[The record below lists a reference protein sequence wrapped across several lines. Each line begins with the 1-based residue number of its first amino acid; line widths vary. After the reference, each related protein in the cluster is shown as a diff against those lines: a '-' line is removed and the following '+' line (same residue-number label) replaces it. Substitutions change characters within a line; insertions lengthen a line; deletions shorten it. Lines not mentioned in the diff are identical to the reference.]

1 MQTTEIKPD
10 IEQAAILLL
19 SMGEEAAANVLKQL
33 ERDQV
38 RQLSI
43 AMAGIPAVKKDQAEA
58 VFRRFFDDFKTESG
72 ISGASRSYLERTL
85 NKALGQSLSQP
96 LLDSIYGDS
105 LKHNLQRLQWLE
117 PNKLVELIAGEHPQ
131 MQAVFLAYL
140 DPEVATKL
148 LALLPQD
155 GLDDL
160 LYRLANLNEI
170 HPDMIYEVQ
179 VLLEKFLSQVG
190 QQNSTLID
198 GTQKA
203 SEIINRLD
211 GGRSEGVMAGLR
223 TLDPALVSRLENK
236 MYNFSVLIRQSDET
250 LERLVEEA
258 DQDMLATAL
267 KGADVELMDRLYG
280 TMPKRAAQ
288 YLREAIEG
296 KGRVRLSAV
305 EEARTQLIQLL
316 RSLAEQGE
324 VELQM
329 FSEPVVE

>member
-1 MQTTEIKPD
+1 MQTTEMKPD

-33 ERDQV
+33 EREQV

-43 AMAGIPAVKKDQAEA
+43 AMAGIPAVKKDQVEA
-58 VFRRFFDDFKTESG
+58 VFSRFFNDFRTESG

-140 DPEVATKL
+140 DPDVATKL
-148 LALLPQD
+148 LTLLPQE

-179 VLLEKFLSQVG
+179 VLLDKFLSQVG

-211 GGRSEGVMAGLR
+211 AVA
-223 TLDPALVSRLENK
+223 A
-236 MYNFSVLIRQSDET
+236 
-250 LERLVEEA
+250 
-258 DQDMLATAL
+258 
-267 KGADVELMDRLYG
+267 KG
-280 TMPKRAAQ
+280 
-288 YLREAIEG
+288 
-296 KGRVRLSAV
+296 
-305 EEARTQLIQLL
+305 
-316 RSLAEQGE
+316 
-324 VELQM
+324 
-329 FSEPVVE
+329 